1 METQK
6 TLERK
11 KAYVEI
17 LEILKRVDKKL
28 VDKIPQKLIDF
39 LNKNK
44 DEEYYFKYDDT
55 KRLKEQ
61 KLSSITLDLLGM
73 LDLNYWCE
81 NEEEKQKLIKKYS
94 EKEKKYQDELREKYN
109 PDNIF
114 EKRKVDT
121 TPVAENMQIAEYKE
135 PTWYKKIFEKILSIF
150 KRN

>member
-1 METQK
+1 MGVQK
-6 TLERK
+6 ILDRK

-39 LNKNK
+39 FNKNK

-61 KLSSITLDLLGM
+61 KLNSITLDLLGM

-81 NEEEKQKLIKKYS
+81 IEDEKQKLIKKYS
-94 EKEKKYQDELREKYN
+94 VNEKSYQEELRKKYN

-114 EKRKVDT
+114 QKRNVDT
-121 TPVAENMQIAEYKE
+121 MPVDEHMQMVEYKE
-135 PTWYKKIFEKILSIF
+135 PAWYKKIFEKILSIF